1 MFLKVIWP
9 FLFPCI
15 FENILWNKIRKAKHC
30 HLPGLSLFLSTA
42 GESVTLLVERI
53 VKCRHPLLNFN
64 IYQQLIYLFH
74 PFPLI
79 FFFLSVI
86 KQLSD
91 MHVTYEDILK
101 TNYQAIM
108 MPGKTDNTSWLLNP
122 NLSVII
128 IPKMSLCSCSVILPF
143 RQGLHMDFD
152 DYGS

>member
-1 MFLKVIWP
+1 MISFFHFLVNCFIYFSEISGICTSASRENQRAVHKFEYIFNLDISPCSAAFIGRVTYNIYLDMP
-9 FLFPCI
+9 FKRTPSYGKFQTCT
-15 FENILWNKIRKAKHC
+15 E
-30 HLPGLSLFLSTA
+30 
-42 GESVTLLVERI
+42 VERI

-108 MPGKTDNTSWLLNP
+108 MPGKTDNTS
-122 NLSVII
+122 
-128 IPKMSLCSCSVILPF
+128 
-143 RQGLHMDFD
+143 
-152 DYGS
+152 